1 MIKKRNKKNAPPYG
15 EHAASNGQK
24 VGEDKGRHHRFRR
37 RFIKSPKFKKYLEL
51 HTAKDKYSEDD
62 LGSLYSAY
70 TMLTKK
76 EPYIITAADSRIGD
90 RLSQQDAYFVSRTVP
105 LSPFRLKR
113 TLAVVCDGMGGLDCG
128 DRASETAV
136 SMLRLAFG
144 KLPTKKVDIPHFFS
158 QMTDYIDFEINH
170 WEDLPS
176 DRGAG
181 TTLVAVILENRR
193 LYWVSVGDSSIY
205 IFQDNTLKRITTRH
219 NYRNVLEKLVEEG
232 KLTKQQADSDPQK
245 DSLMSYL
252 GMGDIEYRDI
262 NSKPYVMRDGDML
275 ILCTDGVTN
284 ALDESEMTEIIK
296 DSIDDPY
303 RCSMELNRIASEKK
317 GIVHDN
323 STVVIVQYVE

>member
-1 MIKKRNKKNAPPYG
+1 MLKKRNKKIAPPYG
-15 EHAASNGQK
+15 EREYQH
-24 VGEDKGRHHRFRR
+24 GRSPEEKSRRGRNRR
-37 RFIKSPKFKKYLEL
+37 RFIKSPKLKKYLEL
-51 HTAKDKYSEDD
+51 HTSKESEDD
-62 LGSLYSAY
+62 LGTLYAAY

-90 RLSQQDAYFVSRTVP
+90 RAEQQDSYFVTKTTP

-113 TLAVVCDGMGGLDCG
+113 TFAVVCDGMGGLDCG

-136 SMLRLAFG
+136 SMLKLAFS
-144 KLPTKKVDIPHFFS
+144 KLPTKKVDIPHFLS
-158 QMTDYIDFEINH
+158 QMIDYIDCEINH

-181 TTLVAVILENRR
+181 TTMVSVIIENRR
-193 LYWVSVGDSSIY
+193 LSWANVGDSSIY
-205 IFQDNTLKRITTRH
+205 IYQDDKLKRITSRH

-232 KLTKQQADSDPQK
+232 KLTPQQAENDPQK

-252 GMGDIEYRDI
+252 GMGNVEYREI

-275 ILCTDGVTN
+275 ILCSDGVTN
-284 ALDESEMTEIIK
+284 ALDEVEMTDIIREN
-296 DSIDDPY
+296 IEDPY
-303 RCSMELNRIASEKK
+303 RCSMEINRIATEKK